1 MSLEDMREKVS
12 KEEISEDEIYQ
23 PHPNFKD
30 HELDGGLRVPGELW
44 SCLFDYQKTCMFD
57 THNVHLLFIYLFKKK
72 KVFSGCGSCTVKKW
86 VVSLVMKWG

>member
-1 MSLEDMREKVS
+1 MREKVS

-57 THNVHLLFIYLFKKK
+57 NT
-72 KVFSGCGSCTVKKW
+72 
-86 VVSLVMKWG
+86 

>member
-1 MSLEDMREKVS
+1 MREKVS

-57 THNVHLLFIYLFKKK
+57 THNVHLLFIYLFLKKRCS
-72 KVFSGCGSCTVKKW
+72 VVVGVAPSRSGW
-86 VVSLVMKWG
+86 YPW